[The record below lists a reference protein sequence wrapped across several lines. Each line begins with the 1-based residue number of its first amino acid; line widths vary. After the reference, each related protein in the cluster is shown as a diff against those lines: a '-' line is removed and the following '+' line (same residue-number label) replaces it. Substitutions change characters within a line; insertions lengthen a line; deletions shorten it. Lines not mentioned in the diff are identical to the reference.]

1 MSLLE
6 KIRADYIAARKA
18 AIADKSQSEKVALLS
33 TLVGEVTRV
42 GKDAGNRETT
52 DAETLAVVKKFV
64 KNAEQTRAD
73 LEKFGRDTG
82 SIQAEVAVLTSY
94 LPAALPVAEVEKA
107 VEEIVAGL
115 EDPKA
120 KSAIGAVNK
129 ALKER
134 FGDAFDG
141 SSMVPIV
148 KRILETK

>member
-6 KIRADYIAARKA
+6 KIRSDLFEARKA
-18 AIADKSQSEKVALLS
+18 RTDNAKIMLLN
-33 TLVGEVTRV
+33 TLVGEAARV

-52 DAETLAVVKKFV
+52 DAETMAVVKKFV
-64 KNAEQTRAD
+64 KNAEQTLAD
-73 LEKFGRDTG
+73 LTKYGRDTG
-82 SIQAEVAVLTSY
+82 SIQGEIAILATY
-94 LPAALPVAEVEKA
+94 LPAALPVGEVEKA

-115 EDPKA
+115 DDPKA
-120 KSAIGAVNK
+120 KSAIGLVNK

-141 SSMVPIV
+141 STMVPIV

>member
-6 KIRADYIAARKA
+6 KIRSDLVEARKA
-18 AIADKSQSEKVALLS
+18 RTDNAKIMLLN
-33 TLVGEVTRV
+33 TLVGEAARV

-52 DAETLAVVKKFV
+52 DAETMAVVKKFM
-64 KNAEQTRAD
+64 KNAEQTLAD
-73 LEKFGRDTG
+73 LTKYGRDTG
-82 SIQAEVAVLTSY
+82 SIQSEIAILATY
-94 LPAALPVAEVEKA
+94 LPAALPVGEVEKA

-115 EDPKA
+115 DDPKA
-120 KSAIGAVNK
+120 KSAIGLVNK

-141 SSMVPIV
+141 STMVPIV

>member
-6 KIRADYIAARKA
+6 KIRNDSTVARKA
-18 AIADKSQSEKVALLS
+18 AIADKTLTPKVSLLS
-33 TLVGEVTRV
+33 TLIGEAARI

-52 DAETLAVVKKFV
+52 DAETIAVIKKFV
-64 KNAEQTRAD
+64 KNAEQTLAD
-73 LEKFGRDTG
+73 LTKVGRDTG
-82 SIQAEVAVLTSY
+82 DIQAEIAILTAY
-94 LPAALPVAEVEKA
+94 LPAALPVEEIEKA

-120 KSAIGAVNK
+120 KSAIGVVNK

-141 SSMVPIV
+141 STMVPIV

>member
-6 KIRADYIAARKA
+6 KIRSDLVEARKA
-18 AIADKSQSEKVALLS
+18 RTDNAKIMLLN
-33 TLVGEVTRV
+33 TLVGEAARV

-52 DAETLAVVKKFV
+52 DAETMAVVKKFV
-64 KNAEQTRAD
+64 KNAEQTLVD
-73 LEKFGRDTG
+73 LTKYGRDTG
-82 SIQAEVAVLTSY
+82 SIQNEIAILATY
-94 LPAALPVAEVEKA
+94 LPAAVPVGEVEKA

-115 EDPKA
+115 DDPKA
-120 KSAIGAVNK
+120 KSAIGMVNK

-141 SSMVPIV
+141 STMVPIA